1 MANFQEKSM
10 AGVFQVNAEK
20 YADKAYAAYKKGD
33 EWVDI
38 SWKEMNEMVHNL
50 GYYLLSL
57 GIKKGDKVGIFAPN
71 SWEWHLS
78 ALAINSIGAV
88 DVPIY
93 ATNSSEEAEYILS
106 NSDSRLC
113 FVGSSD
119 HLKRVLKVKSKLKKI
134 SQLVVFEDIK
144 KTEGDTITLSSALES
159 GKKSQDADT
168 FKKRLSGIGPSDLS
182 TIIYTSGT
190 TGNPKGVMLTHDN
203 FVSNVRNTLKEM
215 VDAETGEDLLR
226 PDDVF
231 LSFLPLSH
239 SLERTA
245 GFHGA
250 LWSGAKTA
258 FAEDISKLLDNFV
271 EIRPTVIISVPRIY
285 EKVHAGIVSKVSG
298 APALKKAIFNFAMRQ
313 AKKALPKVCR
323 NEEPGGFKY
332 KLADKL
338 VFANLKATLGMDR
351 LRYAI
356 SGGAP
361 LSASDAD
368 FFVGMGFK
376 ILEGY
381 GLSETTP
388 ILTFNRP
395 WLIKPGTVG
404 QPIPETDIRIAD
416 DGEIQAS
423 GPQVMPGYYKNEEA
437 TKEAFTDDRYFRTG
451 DIGIFDEDGCLSITG
466 RIKDIIVTAGG
477 KNVSPQNLESSIKAS
492 PYIEQIGVIGDKRKY
507 LSALIVPAFPELEQW
522 ANDNGIGFDSN
533 DDLITK
539 PEVQQ
544 LIRNEIDKYTEQ
556 FARVEQ
562 IRKFKLLN
570 AEWTQETGELTP
582 TQKVKRKIISEKYSN
597 EIEDMYR
604 EAEEVA
610 V

>member
-1 MANFQEKSM
+1 MANFQENSM

-50 GYYLLSL
+50 AYYLLSL
-57 GIKKGDKVGIFAPN
+57 KIKKGDKIGIFAPN

-106 NSDSRLC
+106 DSDSKLC

-119 HLKRVLKVKSKLKKI
+119 HLERVLKVKSKLKNI
-134 SQLVVFEDIK
+134 SQLIVYENIDNPGK
-144 KTEGDTITLSSALES
+144 DTVTLSKALETGKS
-159 GKKSQDADT
+159 KENADLFKKS
-168 FKKRLSGIGPSDLS
+168 LSGIKPSDLC

-226 PDDVF
+226 PDDTF

-250 LWSGAKTA
+250 LWAGAKTA
-258 FAEDISKLLDNFV
+258 FAEDINKLLDNFAEV
-271 EIRPTVIISVPRIY
+271 RPTVIISVPRIY
-285 EKVHAGIVSKVSG
+285 EKVHGGIVSKVSG
-298 APALKKAIFNFAMRQ
+298 APALKKAIFNFSMRQ
-313 AKKALPKVCR
+313 AKKALTKVCK

-332 KLADKL
+332 KIADKL
-338 VFANLKATLGMDR
+338 VFSKLKENLGMDK

-361 LSASDAD
+361 LSSSDAD

-404 QPIPETDIRIAD
+404 QPIPETEVRIAD
-416 DGEIQAS
+416 DGEIQAR
-423 GPQVMPGYYKNEEA
+423 GPQVMPGYYKNKAA
-437 TKEAFTDDRYFRTG
+437 TKEAFTDDNFFRTG

-477 KNVSPQNLESSIKAS
+477 KNISPQNIESSVKAS
-492 PYIEQIGVIGDKRKY
+492 PYIEQVGVIGDKRKY
-507 LSALIVPAFPELEQW
+507 LSALVVPAFPELEQW
-522 ANDNGIGFDSN
+522 AKDNGIEFSSN
-533 DDLITK
+533 DDLITR

-544 LIRNEIDKYTEQ
+544 LIRDEIDKYTEH

-570 AEWTQETGELTP
+570 AEWTQETDELTP
-582 TQKVKRKIISEKYSN
+582 TQKVKRKVISEKYAD
-597 EIEDMYR
+597 EIEDMYK
-604 EAEEVA
+604 EEEEVA